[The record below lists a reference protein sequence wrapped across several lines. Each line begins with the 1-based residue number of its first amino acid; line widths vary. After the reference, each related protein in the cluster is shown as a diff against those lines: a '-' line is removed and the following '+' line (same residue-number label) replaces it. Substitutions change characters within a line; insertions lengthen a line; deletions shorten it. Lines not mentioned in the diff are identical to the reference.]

1 MTYRLSMAE
10 ARRPTPRQRQ
20 ALAGLLAGLSVDEIA
35 PILKVTRRTVYRD
48 LEAAR
53 VDLGAAAMAQLLLSA
68 RDAGWISGSER
79 LTPSGVVATSI
90 RALARGERQ
99 RRP

>member
-1 MTYRLSMAE
+1 MPVE
-10 ARRPTPRQRQ
+10 
-20 ALAGLLAGLSVDEIA
+20 EIA
-35 PILKVTRRTVYRD
+35 ATLKVAKKTIYRD

-53 VDLGAAAMAQLLLSA
+53 VALGAPTLATILLAA
-68 RDAGWISGSER
+68 RDANWISGSER
-79 LTPSGVVATSI
+79 LTSSGIVATSI